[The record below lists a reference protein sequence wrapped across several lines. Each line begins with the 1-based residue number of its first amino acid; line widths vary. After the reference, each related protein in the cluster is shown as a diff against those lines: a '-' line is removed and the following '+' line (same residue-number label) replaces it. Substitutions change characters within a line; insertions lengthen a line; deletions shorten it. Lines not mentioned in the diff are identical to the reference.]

1 MAVRSPTQ
9 YASQPS
15 PLFWEMKQ
23 TNKVG
28 PTLMAARR
36 SDLRL
41 TSALYPSRPCVRPT
55 IGWIM
60 GHDVPFDSW
69 PRSTCPRTG
78 GKGRPLMVDIDSIGC
93 PDVVGQNWP
102 PQ

>member
-15 PLFWEMKQ
+15 PLFWDMKQ

-28 PTLMAARR
+28 PTHMAALR

-41 TSALYPSRPCVRPT
+41 TSALYPSGPCVRPT
-55 IGWIM
+55 IGWTM

-69 PRSTCPRTG
+69 PRSHLSRTG
-78 GKGRPLMVDIDSIGC
+78 RAGR
-93 PDVVGQNWP
+93 
-102 PQ
+102 